1 MANLK
6 NNHRYSE
13 LNGMVYIFLHESDR
27 IEFNARTGAVS
38 VPWLMAMRV
47 MSKYIFPAPKL
58 TGPGH
63 DFTND
68 IILDYENSVEM
79 TGKMVFIP

>member
-13 LNGMVYIFLHESDR
+13 LNEMVYIFLHESDR
-27 IEFNARTGAVS
+27 IEFNACTGAVS
-38 VPWLMAMRV
+38 VPWLRAMRV

-58 TGPGH
+58 
-63 DFTND
+63 
-68 IILDYENSVEM
+68 LVLAM
-79 TGKMVFIP
+79 TLPMTSSLTMRMQLR